1 MNFEEVNKEKARGT
15 KVSMLA
21 NAWVRLAWSMPSI
34 QGEGGG
40 EYGLGEKNKKVPINE
55 NAEIMYLKI

>member
-1 MNFEEVNKEKARGT
+1 MNFEEVNKEKMKGT

-21 NAWVRLAWSMPSI
+21 NAWVRLEWSMPSI

-40 EYGLGEKNKKVPINE
+40 EYGLGEKNKSTN
-55 NAEIMYLKI
+55 